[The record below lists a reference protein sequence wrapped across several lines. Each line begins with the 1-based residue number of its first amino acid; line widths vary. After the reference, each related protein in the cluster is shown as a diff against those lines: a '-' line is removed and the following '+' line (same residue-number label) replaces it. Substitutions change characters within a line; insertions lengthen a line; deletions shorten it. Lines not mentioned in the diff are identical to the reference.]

1 MTPLSLGVDHLPVAA
16 LATRDG
22 VSVDV
27 NAKFEELT
35 GWRRDEVLGCRVP
48 DLLAKLV
55 APRDR
60 AIFER
65 LAKNRESAEPR
76 REGSLWCRVVSASG
90 EERPMRVEWR
100 LHENG
105 RDSVTLLVDARPEAY
120 GQQVTE
126 TLARA
131 AGALSRCGSE
141 EEILQHAVDALAER
155 GFTST
160 VLLWDADDPLLRY
173 GPTGRPAGGRGAP
186 DLPRPPREILAKLNP
201 GFFQRRAA
209 FFQDGVRLVREAYPE
224 AVAER
229 LLALLPAERMVQA
242 PIFLGEEPYGALVV
256 TSDALSPLVAT
267 ALDLFAELV
276 GKAIES
282 SRLRQERVTRERM
295 AALGEAAAVMAHE
308 VRNPVGSIMNA
319 LALIER
325 QKDGDTGPL
334 LTIISEESKRLAQL
348 VTQLLELGRPLHP
361 RPCAIAMEELIDR
374 AVRLVIT
381 RGGVFGRAIELP
393 STRDTTVWLD
403 PTLAELAIVNVIQNA
418 LQSTSPGGR
427 VRVSV
432 EACNLHVQCVV
443 VDDGP
448 GIPDEV
454 RKRIGQ
460 PFVTTRATGTGMG
473 LAVVRRIMEV
483 SEGRMLVED
492 HEPVGTRV
500 RLEFPR
506 PVSERT

>member
-1 MTPLSLGVDHLPVAA
+1 MSSLALTLEHLPVAA
-16 LATRDG
+16 MATRDG
-22 VSVDV
+22 VCVAV
-27 NAKFEELT
+27 NRKFEELT
-35 GWRRDEVLGCRVP
+35 GRSADEILGSPVP
-48 DLLAKLV
+48 ELLAKLV
-55 APRDR
+55 APRDM
-60 AIFER
+60 AVLER
-65 LAKNRESAEPR
+65 LAKNRESAEPK
-76 REGSLWCRVVSASG
+76 REGSFWCRVVSATG

-105 RDSVTLLVDARPEAY
+105 RDSVTVIIDARPEAY
-120 GQQVTE
+120 GQEVTE

-131 AGALSRCGSE
+131 AGALSRCASE

-155 GFTST
+155 GFTAT

-173 GPTGRPAGGRGAP
+173 GPTGRPADREAAR

-209 FFQDGVRLVREAYPE
+209 FFQDGVRVVREAYTEP
-224 AVAER
+224 VAER

-242 PIFLGEEPYGALVV
+242 PIFIGEAPYGALAV

-276 GKAIES
+276 GKALEAI
-282 SRLRQERVTRERM
+282 RLRQERVARERM

-319 LALIER
+319 LALIDRQPDAER
-325 QKDGDTGPL
+325 GPL
-334 LTIISEESKRLAQL
+334 LAIISEEAKRLAQL

-361 RPCAIAMEELIDR
+361 RPCAIAMEELVERAARLLTTRGCVADR
-374 AVRLVIT
+374 ALD
-381 RGGVFGRAIELP
+381 LP
-393 STRDTTVWLD
+393 STRGTVAWLD
-403 PTLAELAIVNVIQNA
+403 PTLAELALVNVIQNA
-418 LQSTSPGGR
+418 LQSTGSGAR

-432 EACNLHVQCVV
+432 EACDAHVRCVV
-443 VDDGP
+443 ADDGP

-454 RKRIGQ
+454 RKRLGQ

-473 LAVVRRIMEV
+473 LAVVRRIMEA
-483 SEGRMLVED
+483 SDGRMLVEKRD
-492 HEPVGTRV
+492 PVGTSV
-500 RLEFPR
+500 ALEFPR
-506 PVSERT
+506 SKAG